1 MILFVKVVQ
10 MNAFYMAYKKGKDY
24 YIVHYI
30 IGTRENNI
38 TEVKN
43 QCQGDNEDNRKVV
56 YTRVS

>member
-10 MNAFYMAYKKGKDY
+10 INSFKVAYKKGKDY
-24 YIVHYI
+24 YIVHHI
-30 IGTRENNI
+30 IGARENSI